1 MVAAIREAEESLH
14 ATARKE
20 ALSSTCPN
28 SDGAPARNGTPA
40 AQPLS
45 LWLDHVAPALG
56 IPERIPSQRN
66 AAETSSASSGRACT
80 TVWNMVAIPE
90 RACDLGGSGSG
101 RCQDGRPDA
110 SVQGTSDDAQT
121 DTPGR
126 SSGAPVSNS
135 GTRNDSV
142 VLQNGVEA
150 ASVSPTRDFESSTP
164 GIGKAVSSSGLVSF
178 QPLDGALP
186 SNHKLQ
192 PGDLVRMSDMRTP
205 AADVS
210 WRNSVEAE
218 VASANALTG
227 CLSVDLSKA
236 GPVRALSERRWRF
249 EVLENL
255 VTFKRCMAA
264 VRTVSDR
271 AREAGGEENRGLL
284 TELITSTFSSEVRD
298 HGFESERETAAEQRN
313 QSRNGSAE
321 EIASAVVVR
330 SDPIRDK
337 ELLSGCNDFQAAA
350 VLAAATR
357 RLTIVHGPPGTGKVR
372 NGVF

>member
-1 MVAAIREAEESLH
+1 VIWAEAD
-14 ATARKE
+14 
-20 ALSSTCPN
+20 P
-28 SDGAPARNGTPA
+28 DGAKTGG
-40 AQPLS
+40 PL
-45 LWLDHVAPALG
+45 
-56 IPERIPSQRN
+56 
-66 AAETSSASSGRACT
+66 
-80 TVWNMVAIPE
+80 
-90 RACDLGGSGSG
+90 
-101 RCQDGRPDA
+101 RPYK
-110 SVQGTSDDAQT
+110 GTSDDVQT

-126 SSGAPVSNS
+126 PSGTPVSKL
-135 GTRNDSV
+135 GTESNAV
-142 VLQNGVEA
+142 VLQKEREA
-150 ASVSPTRDFESSTP
+150 ESDSPTRGFESGMTP
-164 GIGKAVSSSGLVSF
+164 SVEKTVPPSGLVSF
-178 QPLDGALP
+178 QPLDGAFP

-192 PGDLVRMSDMRTP
+192 PGDLIRISDMRTP

-218 VASANALTG
+218 VASADSLTG
-227 CLSVDLSKA
+227 CTSVDLSKA

-255 VTFKRCMAA
+255 VTFKRCLAA
-264 VRTVSDR
+264 VRTVSER
-271 AREAGGEENRGLL
+271 ARDAGGEENRGRL

-298 HGFESERETAAEQRN
+298 HGSESEREAGAEQRN

-321 EIASAVVVR
+321 EIASAAVIP

-372 NGVF
+372 DGIVLKLFVCTFFVRLS